1 MTLTMHDVMKLGK
14 LNECEVIAG
23 HKGMNRVVKHITI
36 IEVPEVAQWL
46 KGNELLLTTLY
57 SVRNDEAGQISL
69 IQKLNASGV
78 SGLAIKPSQL
88 LEIPKSIIDSA
99 DELNFPII
107 KIPIQIK
114 YLDILT
120 PVMNRLVNDKVI
132 LQEDVLQATSL
143 LEEVLLNNRGLHIFK
158 ESLKVIIKNPIS
170 IESELL
176 ETQLLEDRDIQ
187 ALNENQIFELTLIKR
202 PLKLLRII
210 NGKEVFCIVAPVL
223 LEGEYFGNI
232 TSWIDDT
239 TDISM
244 DIAILERAVTL
255 LSIEFLKIKARIE
268 VEHQYEN
275 DFVKELLYSD
285 NLTKKKILKWGQNF
299 EITYESNGICAIL
312 NVKNKETNEIEN
324 SHLKSNNIYK
334 YIKDRVPDAL
344 IGNTESGMS
353 IIFISENSDEIYNE
367 KLIENLYKEIKKDI
381 DSKYELI
388 MGIGRNG
395 KGIKGIQNSHE
406 QAEKAIIL
414 GWNIDRQVKNK
425 IYKYDDLGVFTLL
438 DILKTSSELNDFYDN
453 TIGNLIKEDKNHELI
468 ETLKTYFY
476 YDESLKITAEKLFIH
491 VNTLK
496 YRIKKIEKLTK
507 QDLKTSEGKFNLNLI
522 LKILKMKKLDGYID

>member
-36 IEVPEVAQWL
+36 IEVPEIAQWL
-46 KGNELLLTTLY
+46 KGNELLLTSLY
-57 SVRNDEAGQISL
+57 SVRNDEAAQISL

-88 LEIPKSIIDSA
+88 LKIPKSIIDSA

-176 ETQLLEDRDIQ
+176 EKQLLED
-187 ALNENQIFELTLIKR
+187 ENIKPLSDEQIFELTLIKR
-202 PLKLLRII
+202 PLKLLREI
-210 NGKEVFCIVAPVL
+210 NGEEVFCIVAPVL
-223 LEGEYFGNI
+223 LEGKYFGNI
-232 TSWIDDT
+232 TSWIDDA
-239 TDISM
+239 TDLSM
-244 DIAILERAVTL
+244 DLAILERAVTL
-255 LSIEFLKIKARIE
+255 LSIEFLKIKARLE

-275 DFVKELLYSD
+275 DFVKELLYSN
-285 NLTKKKILKWGQNF
+285 NLTKKNILKWGQNF
-299 EITYESNGICAIL
+299 EITHESNCICAIF
-312 NVKNKETNEIEN
+312 NIKNKESNEIEN
-324 SHLKSNNIYK
+324 SYLKSRNIYK
-334 YIKDRVPDAL
+334 YIKNRDSNVL
-344 IGNTESGMS
+344 IGSTESGIA
-353 IIFISENSDEIYNE
+353 IIFISKNSDEIYNE
-367 KLIENLYKEIKKDI
+367 KLIENLYKDVERNI
-381 DSKYELI
+381 DAKYELI

-414 GWNIDRQVKNK
+414 GENIDRQEKSKV
-425 IYKYDDLGVFTLL
+425 YKYDELGVFTLL
-438 DILKTSSELNDFYDN
+438 DILKTSSELNDFFDN
-453 TIGNLIKEDKNHELI
+453 IIANLIKEDKNLELI

-476 YDESLKITAEKLFIH
+476 YDESLKITAENLFIH

-507 QDLKTSEGKFNLNLI
+507 QDLRTSEGKFNLNLI
-522 LKILKMKKLDGYID
+522 LKILKMKKLDSYID